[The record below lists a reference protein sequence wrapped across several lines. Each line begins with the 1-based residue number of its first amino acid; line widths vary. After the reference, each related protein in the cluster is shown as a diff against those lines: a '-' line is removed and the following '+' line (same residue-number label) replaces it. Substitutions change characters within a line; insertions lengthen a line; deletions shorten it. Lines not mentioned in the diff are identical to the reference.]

1 MVKPKGERQMN
12 KKENNKRIK
21 LSMDMQTA
29 INVCRLSAI
38 VGMFYDTMSKLD
50 DTWYPKELRPVL
62 NEFRYESLDEFRK
75 KIITWMVNN
84 FYCEGE

>member
-1 MVKPKGERQMN
+1 MIKPKEERQMN
-12 KKENNKRIK
+12 ENENNNRIK
-21 LSMDMQTA
+21 LSLDMQNA

-38 VGMFYDTMSKLD
+38 VGMFYDTILKLD
-50 DTWYPKELRPVL
+50 DTWYPKELRPAL
-62 NEFRYESLDEFRK
+62 NEFRYETLNEFRK